1 MWQEYYEQQLYP
13 LQNSVLRVISS
24 ADTPFYLTGG
34 TALSRMYLQHRYSDD
49 LDLFVNQNETFRQ
62 HTATIL
68 KALQQNFSSVELS
81 ITYDTFA
88 RLYVKEYVENKEV
101 ILKIEFVNDVL
112 FHVGDTTK
120 HPLFLRIDN
129 IDNILSNKICA
140 LNRDEA
146 KDWADIWQIALAYP
160 FSWKEAIENA
170 KKKDMWVDEAE
181 VLIKLETFD
190 LSKLEEVRWIKPLS
204 LAQAQR
210 DREVLLKDVLLGA
223 NNSLCK
229 T

>member
-1 MWQEYYEQQLYP
+1 
-13 LQNSVLRVISS
+13 
-24 ADTPFYLTGG
+24 
-34 TALSRMYLQHRYSDD
+34 MYLQHRYSDD